1 MWYRFLGDILI
12 LLHLAFVLFAVCGG
26 LLCLRWP
33 KVAWLHVPAVLWSGL
48 VELAGWICPL
58 TPWENWLRYR
68 GGESGYSGDFIQHYI
83 LPVLYPADY
92 TRGLQITL
100 GILVLVFNL
109 LVYGYVFKKAH

>member
-1 MWYRFLGDILI
+1 MWYRFLGDILV

-26 LLCLRWP
+26 FLCLRWP